1 MTLDKFLCWISMCWT
16 FLNGPGYWSSTNSH
30 PFWRS
35 NSFEVPL
42 LCLAPH
48 PSWLQELQHQPVTCE
63 LGLPRHWSYRH
74 GRWRRIDG
82 CQDIMLSLTTINYYL
97 LFIGIS
103 ATTTATMIVIISIY
117 FLFLLS
123 FLLQYVILCFPFFF
137 SISSFFP
144 IVIVNISILIISILR
159 FSLGDFLY
167 EQNMVWPSYVI
178 VGLFM
183 QHNRSTPRHQLLQE
197 APWWRLMLGVAS
209 RDKKDRAWDIKKWS
223 YSVVWSPT
231 SIL

>member
-1 MTLDKFLCWISMCWT
+1 MTLDKSLCWIFYVLNLSQWT
-16 FLNGPGYWSSTNSH
+16 WLLVLYEQPY
-30 PFWRS
+30 
-35 NSFEVPL
+35 FEVQL
-42 LCLAPH
+42 LCLAPP
-48 PSWLQELQHQPVTCE
+48 PSWLQELQHQTGHCE

-97 LFIGIS
+97 LFIGIFS

-117 FLFLLS
+117 FLFLSL
-123 FLLQYVILCFPFFF
+123 FFYFYLCFHFFYF
-137 SISSFFP
+137 IIFP

-167 EQNMVWPSYVI
+167 EQNIVWPSYVI

-183 QHNRSTPRHQLLQE
+183 QHNCSTPRHQLLRQE

-209 RDKKDRAWDIKKWS
+209 RDKKRRAWDIKKWS
-223 YSVVWSPT
+223 YRF
-231 SIL
+231 I

>member
-16 FLNGPGYWSSTNSH
+16 FLNGPGYLSSTNSH
-30 PFWRS
+30 PFTAT
-35 NSFEVPL
+35 NSFEVQL

-63 LGLPRHWSYRH
+63 LGLPRQWSYRH

-82 CQDIMLSLTTINYYL
+82 CQDIMLSLTTIKYYL

-117 FLFLLS
+117 FLFLFS
-123 FLLQYVILCFPFFF
+123 FLLQYVILCFPFF

-183 QHNRSTPRHQLLQE
+183 QHNCSTPRHQLLRQE

-209 RDKKDRAWDIKKWS
+209 RDKKRRAWDIKKWS
-223 YSVVWSPT
+223 YRF
-231 SIL
+231 I

>member
-16 FLNGPGYWSSTNSH
+16 FLYGPGYCSSMNSH
-30 PFWRS
+30 PFSRS
-35 NSFEVPL
+35 NSFEVQL
-42 LCLAPH
+42 LCLAPP
-48 PSWLQELQHQPVTCE
+48 PSWLQELQDQPATCE

-82 CQDIMLSLTTINYYL
+82 CQDIMLSCTTINYYL
-97 LFIGIS
+97 LFIGI
-103 ATTTATMIVIISIY
+103 
-117 FLFLLS
+117 FLRLLLLPWLLLFLSISYS
-123 FLLQYVILCFPFFF
+123 FSLFFYSYLCFPFF

-183 QHNRSTPRHQLLQE
+183 QHNCSTPRHQLLRQE

-209 RDKKDRAWDIKKWS
+209 RDKKRRAWDIKKWS
-223 YSVVWSPT
+223 YRF
-231 SIL
+231 I